1 MPIVPSMYVDA
12 SSSTFLHSFTC
23 SAPRWRSAC
32 SHSSSDDACRSSP
45 PALCA
50 AALQNSVASPTSAI
64 CFATATCSR
73 ASASLLSRCLKSF
86 TNVSYSRTNCAPV
99 PGAVTNASSSTVSW
113 CHSLR
118 LYSSDICV

>member
-73 ASASLLSRCLKSF
+73 ASASLLSLCLKSD
-86 TNVSYSRTNCAPV
+86 TNVSYSGCSSGPV
-99 PGAVTNASSSTVSW
+99 FSVAANDSSASVS
-113 CHSLR
+113 
-118 LYSSDICV
+118 